1 MKTVAGVFSTMIDV
15 ERAVRELERV
25 GVPNE
30 AISII
35 AGDEEGR
42 HKKYLETAHLAS
54 RSTGAAAA
62 SGASFGGGVGI
73 MASLVA
79 LAIPGVGPI
88 IAGGAIAAVVTGF
101 GVGAAGGGLI
111 SAFHSMAIPH
121 EKAPLYEEAVRR
133 GALMVVVEVTDPMEQ
148 EVVNLLA
155 ENGGRDLED
164 MVDTWKAAGWSGPK
178 SDPHPYVSDSQV
190 EWHEPPKE

>member
-42 HKKYLETAHLAS
+42 HKEYLEASHLAS
-54 RSTGAAAA
+54 RSAGAAAA

-73 MASLVA
+73 IASLIA
-79 LAIPGVGPI
+79 LAIPGVGAI
-88 IAGGAIAAVVTGF
+88 VAGGAIVNVIVGF

-111 SAFHSMAIPH
+111 SALHSMALPH

-133 GALMVVVEVTDPMEQ
+133 GALMIVVEVTEPMEQ
-148 EVVNLLA
+148 EVVDLMA
-155 ENGGRDLED
+155 ENGARDLED
-164 MVDTWKAAGWSGPK
+164 MADTWKGSGWAGPK

-190 EWHEPPKE
+190 TWHDPPKE

>member
-1 MKTVAGVFSTMIDV
+1 MQTVAAVFSTMIDV

-54 RSTGAAAA
+54 RSAGVAAA

-73 MASLVA
+73 IASLVA
-79 LAIPGVGPI
+79 LAVPGVGAI
-88 IAGGAIAAVVTGF
+88 VAGGALATVIAGF

-111 SAFHSMAIPH
+111 SALHSMAIPH
-121 EKAPLYEEAVRR
+121 DQAPFYEEAVRR
-133 GALMVVVEVTDPMEQ
+133 GALMVVVETTDPMER
-148 EVVNLLA
+148 EVVNLMA
-155 ENGGRDLED
+155 ANGGRDLED
-164 MVDTWKAAGWSGPK
+164 VVATWKAAGWSGPK

-190 EWHEPPKE
+190 VWHEPPKE

>member
-62 SGASFGGGVGI
+62 SEAHRSAEVSEI
-73 MASLVA
+73 SSQ
-79 LAIPGVGPI
+79 PGR
-88 IAGGAIAAVVTGF
+88 AGGSGRGSSCCGGRARYRNRGF
-101 GVGAAGGGLI
+101 RR
-111 SAFHSMAIPH
+111 
-121 EKAPLYEEAVRR
+121 RR
-133 GALMVVVEVTDPMEQ
+133 GEW
-148 EVVNLLA
+148 
-155 ENGGRDLED
+155 R
-164 MVDTWKAAGWSGPK
+164 VDFRFSQYG
-178 SDPHPYVSDSQV
+178 HPT
-190 EWHEPPKE
+190 